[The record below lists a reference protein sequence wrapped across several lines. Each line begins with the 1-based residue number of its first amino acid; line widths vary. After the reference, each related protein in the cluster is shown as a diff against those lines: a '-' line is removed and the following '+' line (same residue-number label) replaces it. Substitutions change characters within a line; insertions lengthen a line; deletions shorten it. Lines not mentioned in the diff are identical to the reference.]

1 MLELIDLVELEV
13 IVAPELG
20 VASSHG
26 VGGFQQVVT
35 KVTVAG
41 LYHSGVLCLK
51 VTGLVLCPD
60 EAGVLGNRRLRFKAV
75 DVANLGDDTGR
86 VDLPNAWDRGQGVGD
101 DFKLLFNGFLQDLD
115 LAFQRPHRG
124 NGDRHGL
131 INGIID
137 SPPKLVK
144 PI

>member
-41 LYHSGVLCLK
+41 LYHSGILCLE
-51 VTGLVLCPD
+51 VPGLVLCPD
-60 EAGVLGNRRLRFKAV
+60 KAGVLGHRSLRFKAV
-75 DVANLGDDTGR
+75 NVANLGDDTGR

-101 DFKLLFNGFLQDLD
+101 DFKLLFNGFFQHLD
-115 LAFQRPHRG
+115 LALQRPHG
-124 NGDRHGL
+124 SDR
-131 INGIID
+131 D
-137 SPPKLVK
+137 
-144 PI
+144 